1 MKKITLFILAWIINF
16 SVFSQ
21 NTETNT
27 NKITKIVSPTA
38 QAAPISLKRN
48 ISKISSQND
57 ENEGLPFEE
66 RLKPFYHGVA
76 SGDPLSDRVII
87 WTRVTPET
95 ETEIP
100 VKWYL
105 TSDVELKNVVAEGE
119 FITNAD
125 RDFTVK
131 IDVVG
136 LEPNTTYYYYF
147 SALKANS
154 LIGRTK
160 TAPNNTNAEHLKF
173 AVVSCQN
180 YEAGYFNAFGRI
192 AERNDLDAV
201 VHLGDYIYEYGKG
214 TYGANLIERSH
225 QPETEILTLA
235 DYRTRY
241 SLYRLDQ
248 NLRKAHQQHPF
259 ITIWDDHEF
268 TNDAYKDGAQNHTD
282 STEGNWADRKAI
294 SQKVYDEWMPI
305 RTQNT
310 GIYRVIN
317 YGNLMDL
324 IMIDTRIEGRDE
336 QINDVTNPLMYA
348 PNRTLLGQTQK
359 EWFLDKLG
367 SSTAKWKVIG
377 NQVIFSEF
385 NVGWA
390 AAALTPPQTP
400 AQVESTFTDIWDG
413 YPIERDNLIDFMSSN
428 AINNVVWLTGDFHSA
443 FAFDVAKRPSIFGF
457 DQATP
462 TYNPATG
469 EGSVAV
475 EFATPSITSAN
486 FDENIDIQTSA
497 LLEFQINRPLP
508 APLEGVN
515 PNPHMKFVDLDR
527 HGYFVLDVKENAV
540 QADWFFVDKVLEPSN
555 VEAFGEG
562 WLTTDGRN
570 HLTKADAQ
578 TAPKTTQAV
587 AAPNEVPQYVD
598 EVLGIFSSKNEFT
611 DITILSLYPNPS
623 ATIALVNYAVAR
635 PMNITI
641 KLIDSQGR
649 IVKTINEQKNASGNF
664 ALQFSVKD
672 LATGVYFLN
681 FETEKGQIS
690 RRIVVEK

>member
-1 MKKITLFILAWIINF
+1 MKKITLFILLLVISFPIFA
-16 SVFSQ
+16 Q
-21 NTETNT
+21 DAG
-27 NKITKIVSPTA
+27 KITKIVSPTA
-38 QAAPISLKRN
+38 QPAPISLKRN
-48 ISKISSQND
+48 ISKVSSQNG
-57 ENEGLPFEE
+57 ENDALPFEE

-87 WTRVTPET
+87 WTRVTPDT

-105 TSDVELKNVVAEGE
+105 TSDVELKNIVAEGE
-119 FITNAD
+119 ITTNAEK
-125 RDFTVK
+125 DFTVK

-136 LEPNTTYYYYF
+136 LQPNTTYYYYF
-147 SALKANS
+147 SALKTNS

-160 TAPNNTNAEHLKF
+160 TAPNSTNAEHLKF

-192 AERNDLDAV
+192 ADRNDLDAV

-241 SLYRLDQ
+241 SLYRLDH
-248 NLRKAHQQHPF
+248 NLRRAHQQHPF

-268 TNDAYKDGAQNHTD
+268 ANDSYKDGAQNHTD
-282 STEGNWADRKAI
+282 STEGSWADRKAI
-294 SQKVYDEWMPI
+294 SKKVYDEWMPI

-367 SSTAKWKVIG
+367 KSTAKWKVIG

-390 AAALTPPQTP
+390 AAAPQTP

-413 YPIERDNLIDFMSSN
+413 YPIERDTIIDFMSNNS
-428 AINNVVWLTGDFHSA
+428 INNVVWLTGDFHST

-457 DQATP
+457 DGAAP
-462 TYNPATG
+462 TYNATTG

-486 FDENIDIQTSA
+486 FDENINAATSA
-497 LLEFQINRPLP
+497 ALEYQINRPLP
-508 APLEGVN
+508 APFLVN

-527 HGYFVLDVKENAV
+527 HGYFILDIKESAV
-540 QADWFFVDKVLEPSN
+540 QADWFFVDKVLEPSEN
-555 VEAFGEG
+555 EAFGEG

-578 TAPKTTQAV
+578 TAPKTTQAI

-598 EVLGIFSSKNEFT
+598 EVLGIFSPKNEFT
-611 DITILSLYPNPS
+611 DIAILSLYPNPS
-623 ATIALVNYAVAR
+623 STIALVNYAVAR
-635 PMNITI
+635 PMNVKI

-649 IVKTINEQKNASGNF
+649 VIKIINEQKNVSGNF

-672 LATGVYFLN
+672 LTTGIYILN

>member
-1 MKKITLFILAWIINF
+1 MKKVTLCILSWF
-16 SVFSQ
+16 MMFPVFSQ
-21 NTETNT
+21 DLG
-27 NKITKIVSPTA
+27 KITKIVSPTA
-38 QAAPISLKRN
+38 QPAPVSLKR
-48 ISKISSQND
+48 KVAKTTAQHD
-57 ENEGLPFEE
+57 DLPFEE

-87 WTRVTPET
+87 WTRVTPDAENQT
-95 ETEIP
+95 NDIP

-105 TSDVELKNVVAEGE
+105 TSDVELQNVVAEGE
-119 FITNAD
+119 FTTNAE

-147 SALKANS
+147 SALEANS

-160 TAPNNTNAEHLKF
+160 TAPNESNAEHLKF

-192 AERNDLDAV
+192 ADRNDLDAV
-201 VHLGDYIYEYGKG
+201 VHLGDYIYEYGAG

-241 SLYRLDQ
+241 SLYHLDQ
-248 NLRKAHQQHPF
+248 NLRRAHQQHPF

-268 TNDAYKDGAQNHTD
+268 SNDAYKDGAENHTD
-282 STEGNWADRKAI
+282 STEGNWANRKAI
-294 SQKVYDEWMPI
+294 SQQVYNEWMPI

-310 GIYRVIN
+310 GVYRVIN
-317 YGNLMDL
+317 YGKLMDL

-348 PNRTLLGQTQK
+348 PNRTLLGQSQK

-367 SSTAKWKVIG
+367 NSTAKWKVIG

-390 AAALTPPQTP
+390 ASALTPPQTP
-400 AQVESTFTDIWDG
+400 EQVESLFTDIWDG
-413 YPIERDNLIDFMSSN
+413 YPIERDNIIDFISDNS
-428 AINNVVWLTGDFHSA
+428 IDNVVWLTGDFHST

-462 TYNPATG
+462 TYNPTTG

-475 EFATPSITSAN
+475 EFATPSISSAN
-486 FDENIDIQTSA
+486 FDENLDATTA
-497 LLEFQINRPLP
+497 FGLEFQINKPLP

-515 PNPHMKFVDLDR
+515 PNPHMKYVDLDR
-527 HGYFVLDVKENAV
+527 HGYFILDVKESAV
-540 QADWFFVDKVLEPSN
+540 QADWFFVNRILEPSDI
-555 VEAFGEG
+555 EAFGEG

-578 TAPKTTQAV
+578 TEAKATQATP
-587 AAPNEVPQYVD
+587 APNEVPEYVIA
-598 EVLGIFSSKNEFT
+598 GIFSPKKEFT
-611 DITILSLYPNPS
+611 DIAILSLYPNPS
-623 ATIALVNYAVAR
+623 STIALVNYAVAR
-635 PMNITI
+635 PMNVNI
-641 KLIDSQGR
+641 KLIDLQGKV
-649 IVKTINEQKNASGNF
+649 VKVIRQEKNISGNF
-664 ALQFSVKD
+664 ALTFSVKD
-672 LATGVYFLN
+672 LPAGVYVLQ

>member
-1 MKKITLFILAWIINF
+1 
-16 SVFSQ
+16 
-21 NTETNT
+21 
-27 NKITKIVSPTA
+27 
-38 QAAPISLKRN
+38 
-48 ISKISSQND
+48 
-57 ENEGLPFEE
+57 
-66 RLKPFYHGVA
+66 
-76 SGDPLSDRVII
+76 
-87 WTRVTPET
+87 
-95 ETEIP
+95 
-100 VKWYL
+100 
-105 TSDVELKNVVAEGE
+105 
-119 FITNAD
+119 
-125 RDFTVK
+125 
-131 IDVVG
+131 
-136 LEPNTTYYYYF
+136 
-147 SALKANS
+147 
-154 LIGRTK
+154 
-160 TAPNNTNAEHLKF
+160 
-173 AVVSCQN
+173 
-180 YEAGYFNAFGRI
+180 
-192 AERNDLDAV
+192 
-201 VHLGDYIYEYGKG
+201 
-214 TYGANLIERSH
+214 
-225 QPETEILTLA
+225 
-235 DYRTRY
+235 
-241 SLYRLDQ
+241 
-248 NLRKAHQQHPF
+248 
-259 ITIWDDHEF
+259 
-268 TNDAYKDGAQNHTD
+268 
-282 STEGNWADRKAI
+282 
-294 SQKVYDEWMPI
+294 MPI

-367 SSTAKWKVIG
+367 KSTAKWKVIG

-400 AQVESTFTDIWDG
+400 AQVESNFTDIWDG
-413 YPIERDNLIDFMSSN
+413 YPIERDNIIDFMSSN
-428 AINNVVWLTGDFHSA
+428 SINNVVWLTGDFHST

-475 EFATPSITSAN
+475 EFATPSICSAN
-486 FDENIDIQTSA
+486 FDENLDAQTSA
-497 LLEFQINRPLP
+497 LLEYQINKPLP

-527 HGYFVLDVKENAV
+527 HGYFILDIKESAV
-540 QADWFFVDKVLEPSN
+540 QADWFFVDKVLEPSEIE
-555 VEAFGEG
+555 VFGEG

-578 TAPKTTQAV
+578 TAPKTTQAT
-587 AAPNEVPQYVD
+587 AAPNDVPEYVD
-598 EVLGIFSSKNEFT
+598 EITGIFSPKNEFT
-611 DITILSLYPNPS
+611 DIAILSLYPNPS
-623 ATIALVNYAVAR
+623 STIALVNYAVAR
-635 PMNITI
+635 PMNVKI

-649 IVKTINEQKNASGNF
+649 VIKTVNEQKNASGNF

-672 LATGVYFLN
+672 LTAGVYFLH

>member
-1 MKKITLFILAWIINF
+1 MKKITLCILSCFMMF

-21 NTETNT
+21 DLG
-27 NKITKIVSPTA
+27 KITKMVSPTA
-38 QAAPISLKRN
+38 QPAPVSLKR
-48 ISKISSQND
+48 KVAKTTAQQND
-57 ENEGLPFEE
+57 LPFEE

-87 WTRVTPET
+87 WTRVTPDAENQT
-95 ETEIP
+95 NDIP

-105 TSDVELKNVVAEGE
+105 TSDVELQNVVAEGE
-119 FITNAD
+119 FTTNSE

-131 IDVVG
+131 MDVVG

-147 SALKANS
+147 SALGANS

-160 TAPNNTNAEHLKF
+160 TAPNQINAEHLKF

-192 AERNDLDAV
+192 ADRNDLDAV
-201 VHLGDYIYEYGKG
+201 VHLGDYIYEYGAG
-214 TYGANLIERSH
+214 TYGADLIERSH

-248 NLRKAHQQHPF
+248 NLRRAHQQHPF

-294 SQKVYDEWMPI
+294 SQQVYDEWMPI

-359 EWFLDKLG
+359 AWFLDKLG
-367 SSTAKWKVIG
+367 NSKAKWKVIG
-377 NQVIFSEF
+377 NQIIFSEF

-390 AAALTPPQTP
+390 ASALTPPQTP
-400 AQVESTFTDIWDG
+400 TQVESLFTDIWDG
-413 YPIERDNLIDFMSSN
+413 YPIERDNIIDFISDNS
-428 AINNVVWLTGDFHSA
+428 INNVVWLTGDFHST

-475 EFATPSITSAN
+475 EFATPSISSAN
-486 FDENIDIQTSA
+486 FDENTDAATA
-497 LLEFQINRPLP
+497 FGLEFQINKPLP
-508 APLEGVN
+508 APLEGIN
-515 PNPHMKFVDLDR
+515 PNPHMKYVDLDR
-527 HGYFVLDVKENAV
+527 HGYFILDVKENAV
-540 QADWFFVDKVLEPSN
+540 QADWFFVNRILEPSE

-562 WLTTDGRN
+562 WLTIDGRN

-578 TAPKTTQAV
+578 TEPKSSQATP
-587 AAPNEVPQYVD
+587 APNEVPEYVD
-598 EVLGIFSSKNEFT
+598 EILGVLSPKEEFT
-611 DITILSLYPNPS
+611 DIAILSLYPNPS
-623 ATIALVNYAVAR
+623 STIALVNYAVAR
-635 PMNITI
+635 PMNVNI
-641 KLIDSQGR
+641 KLVDVQGKEVR
-649 IVKTINEQKNASGNF
+649 VIRQDKNVSGNF
-664 ALQFSVKD
+664 ALSFSVKD
-672 LATGVYFLN
+672 LIAGVYILQ
-681 FETEKGQIS
+681 FETQKGQIS